1 MPTDHLDEL
10 ETKISRLLENH
21 LKVKKEKEMVEKRLS
36 QKEGEFHHLRGQI
49 RRYEKERGEFREKLE
64 KLLVYLENLD
74 LS

>member
-49 RRYEKERGEFREKLE
+49 RRYEK
-64 KLLVYLENLD
+64 
-74 LS
+74 